1 MNEIVIHN
9 RVEREETGDVSWK
22 KNEKEIMFRSRG
34 YFVLDW
40 FLVCVYACVIGC
52 TK

>member
-22 KNEKEIMFRSRG
+22 KMKKKSCSGAGGISF
-34 YFVLDW
+34 
-40 FLVCVYACVIGC
+40 
-52 TK
+52 